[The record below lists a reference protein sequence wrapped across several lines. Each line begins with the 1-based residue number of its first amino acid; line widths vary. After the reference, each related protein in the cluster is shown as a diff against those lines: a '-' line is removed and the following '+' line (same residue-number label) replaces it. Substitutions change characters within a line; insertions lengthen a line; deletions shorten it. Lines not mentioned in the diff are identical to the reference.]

1 MISDDALCSMKY
13 LDITVSF
20 REHGIKRGTVRIDMD
35 NPHIVSVSV
44 PRKYVR
50 LAARL
55 LTTMI
60 PGGTFV
66 VEPLPWWSCLGN
78 RYKLKVV
85 GSGPRNEPGAVT
97 HIKRSVK
104 L

>member
-1 MISDDALCSMKY
+1 MKY

-20 REHGIKRGTVRIDMD
+20 REHGIKRGTVRIDTGS
-35 NPHIVSVSV
+35 PHIVSVSV

-55 LTTMI
+55 LTGML

-66 VEPLPWWSCLGN
+66 IKPLPWWKHLGN
-78 RYKLKVV
+78 SYKLKVV
-85 GSGPRNEPGAVT
+85 GAGPRNEPGAVV
-97 HIKRSVK
+97 HIERGVK
-104 L
+104 G